1 MFEFEFLRN
10 KREGIFAN
18 LSKLINK
25 FIAFLTDNKIAD
37 ISDPN
42 IILNNKD
49 YRDKC
54 TSLQTKIRD
63 YLTTY
68 KDI

>member
-25 FIAFLTDNKIAD
+25 FLAHLTNHKINDLTDSN
-37 ISDPN
+37 N
-42 IILNNKD
+42 ILNAKELK
-49 YRDKC
+49 DKC
-54 TSLQTKIRD
+54 TSLRTKIRD
-63 YLTTY
+63 YLSNY
-68 KDI
+68 KEI

>member
-25 FIAFLTDNKIAD
+25 FITFLNDSNIQDISKPSLILDVKENKEKVNSLQNKI
-37 ISDPN
+37 
-42 IILNNKD
+42 
-49 YRDKC
+49 Y
-54 TSLQTKIRD
+54 D
-63 YLTTY
+63 YLNTY